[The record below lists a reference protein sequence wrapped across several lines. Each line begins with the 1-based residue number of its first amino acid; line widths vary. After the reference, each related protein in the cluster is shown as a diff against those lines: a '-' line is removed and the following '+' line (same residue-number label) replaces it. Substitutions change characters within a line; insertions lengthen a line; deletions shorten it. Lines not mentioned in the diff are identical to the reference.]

1 MALFALGFVIA
12 WIWGFD
18 FADTAIMNFL
28 VLIAVAI
35 TVWRR
40 GIED

>member
-1 MALFALGFVIA
+1 MALFALGFVKA

-18 FADTAIMNFL
+18 FADIAIMNFL

-35 TVWRR
+35 TDWRR